1 MILSKKRKNGFLA
14 LGLALGVFAT
24 SVVSPVSVSVLAS
37 EYSVRNVL
45 SDTYLQT
52 RASAVE
58 EDLTLTSVRAEAQKI
73 YKDSKKALD
82 LDLSKETF
90 DGSKYVDYA
99 TNTET
104 AGLEVLNNLA
114 KGTDDQTVIVRFKTS
129 SDGLIFGAGIDTN
142 AHAGNNMTLAVK
154 DGNLRIVLRNKK
166 TGTDA
171 PDGALKG
178 IFGSGLADGNWHT
191 VAISFVPSSGY
202 KTDNLRIVVDGGD
215 DLYSSTVTWGN
226 TWKAG
231 FNQGSDTALSI
242 FQVGGG
248 DYTKIRDYA
257 TALLC

>member
-1 MILSKKRKNGFLA
+1 MSCAWRICHIGCFHRYR
-14 LGLALGVFAT
+14 
-24 SVVSPVSVSVLAS
+24 VSVLAS

-114 KGTDDQTVIVRFKTS
+114 KGTDDQTVIVRFKR
-129 SDGLIFGAGIDTN
+129 
-142 AHAGNNMTLAVK
+142 
-154 DGNLRIVLRNKK
+154 LRM
-166 TGTDA
+166 D
-171 PDGALKG
+171 
-178 IFGSGLADGNWHT
+178 
-191 VAISFVPSSGY
+191 
-202 KTDNLRIVVDGGD
+202 
-215 DLYSSTVTWGN
+215 
-226 TWKAG
+226 
-231 FNQGSDTALSI
+231 
-242 FQVGGG
+242 
-248 DYTKIRDYA
+248 
-257 TALLC
+257 